1 MKIFFTIA
9 GTRHHFGQEFMEKD
23 MPVHL
28 EKEPDNDYDK
38 EAIKVMMEGL
48 GLVGYVANS
57 PHTVQGDSWSA
68 GRLYDKIGDTAEGT
82 ILYVMDAGVLCFLEV
97 PGEKEDKKTKT
108 SAGR

>member
-1 MKIFFTIA
+1 MRIYFTIA
-9 GTRHHFGQEFMEKD
+9 GSGHYFGQEFMEKD
-23 MPVHL
+23 MPVRL

-57 PHTVQGDSWSA
+57 PHTVQGESWSA

-82 ILYVMDAGVLCFLEV
+82 ILYVMDSGVLCFLEIPDV
-97 PGEKEDKKTKT
+97 REEQ
-108 SAGR
+108 

>member
-1 MKIFFTIA
+1 MKIYFTIA

-23 MPVHL
+23 MPVRL

-48 GLVGYVANS
+48 DLVGYVANS
-57 PHTVQGDSWSA
+57 PHTVQGESWSA

-82 ILYVMDAGVLCFLEV
+82 ILYVMDTGVLCFLEV
-97 PGEKEDKKTKT
+97 PDDRKTGKTK
-108 SAGR
+108 

>member
-1 MKIFFTIA
+1 MKIYFTIA

-23 MPVHL
+23 MPVRL

-48 GLVGYVANS
+48 GLVGYVSNS
-57 PHTVQGDSWSA
+57 PHTVKGESWSA

-82 ILYVMDAGVLCFLEV
+82 ILYVMDTGVLCFLEV
-97 PGEKEDKKTKT
+97 PDDRKTGKTK
-108 SAGR
+108 